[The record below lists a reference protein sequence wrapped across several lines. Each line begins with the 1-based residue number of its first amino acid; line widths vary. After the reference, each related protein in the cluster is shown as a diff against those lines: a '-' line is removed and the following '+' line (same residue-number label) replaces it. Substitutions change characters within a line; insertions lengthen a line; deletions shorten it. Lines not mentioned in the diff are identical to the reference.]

1 MFCHIWN
8 LPSEKPAPFALTL
21 SSLPTSPSQ
30 SVTQKRQKTRKLPHS
45 TSWRIGP
52 GCRAF
57 AKRLGMRAV
66 LCRFAVF
73 FPVNPQ
79 PTTRSALNRSRA
91 GAFFSLRAP
100 SRAGPLKP
108 LVEAR
113 RASIESVRRIEL

>member
-66 LCRFAVF
+66 LCR
-73 FPVNPQ
+73 VNPFRPQ
-79 PTTRSALNRSRA
+79 PLARRGIFTR
-91 GAFFSLRAP
+91 RAP
-100 SRAGPLKP
+100 PGAASRAGPLKP